1 MRSSNLQ
8 TIDEPVSCPSC
19 GNRVHFFI
27 KRHYQGSGDYFVDL
41 NGGIADNTNMYS
53 NLKLRDGKILYCA
66 DCDEPVA
73 QWRPG
78 DLGRVLSGRVG
89 EEGRGDG

>member
-8 TIDEPVSCPSC
+8 TI
-19 GNRVHFFI
+19 
-27 KRHYQGSGDYFVDL
+27 
-41 NGGIADNTNMYS
+41 
-53 NLKLRDGKILYCA
+53 
-66 DCDEPVA
+66 DEPVA

-78 DLGRVLSGRVG
+78 DLGRVLSRHAG

>member
-1 MRSSNLQ
+1 
-8 TIDEPVSCPSC
+8 
-19 GNRVHFFI
+19 
-27 KRHYQGSGDYFVDL
+27 
-41 NGGIADNTNMYS
+41 MYS
-53 NLKLRDGKILYCA
+53 NLKVRDGKILYCT

-89 EEGRGDG
+89 EEGRGDR

>member
-1 MRSSNLQ
+1 MRSRNLQ
-8 TIDEPVSCPSC
+8 TID
-19 GNRVHFFI
+19 
-27 KRHYQGSGDYFVDL
+27 
-41 NGGIADNTNMYS
+41 
-53 NLKLRDGKILYCA
+53 KL
-66 DCDEPVA
+66 VA